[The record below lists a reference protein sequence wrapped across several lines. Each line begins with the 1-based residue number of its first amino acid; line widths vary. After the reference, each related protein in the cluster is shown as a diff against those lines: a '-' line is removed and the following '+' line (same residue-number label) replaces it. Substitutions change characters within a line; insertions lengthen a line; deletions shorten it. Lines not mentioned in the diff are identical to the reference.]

1 MEENLVKSLQQLQLD
16 YVDLY
21 LIHFPICVQAGS
33 TSSKD
38 PSASEP
44 QPTDHLAVWKVC
56 THYYVT
62 NIFHFLTY
70 KLETGRAS
78 RQRQD
83 KSNRCIQLQLAT
95 SQKRIRAQ
103 QN

>member
-1 MEENLVKSLQQLQLD
+1 MWHCRVEESLVKSLQQLQLD

-56 THYYVT
+56 IYFYVLSLIY
-62 NIFHFLTY
+62 NY
-70 KLETGRAS
+70 KL
-78 RQRQD
+78 
-83 KSNRCIQLQLAT
+83 K
-95 SQKRIRAQ
+95 
-103 QN
+103 